1 VKRHRALESLSR
13 DHHHA
18 LLVAQRLKRATEP
31 AADEARSA
39 FLDYWEADGRE
50 HFREEEE
57 VLLPALAHFADPE
70 QPVIAR
76 VLIDHVRIR
85 RFAAELADAQPVATL
100 HGLGEE
106 LEQHVRREERG
117 LFPLIEH
124 ARGRVRRTG
133 RAACL
138 RQLPRSAASAFGS
151 YPSPN
156 VTATGA

>member
-18 LLVAQRLKRATEP
+18 LVVAQRLKRATEP

-57 VLLPALAHFADPE
+57 VLLPALARFADPE

-85 RFAAELADAQPVATL
+85 RFAAELADAPPVATL
-100 HGLGEE
+100 QGLGEE
-106 LEQHVRREERG
+106 LEQHVRREERE
-117 LFPLIEH
+117 LFPLIERAMPEGELVALA
-124 ARGRVRRTG
+124 ARL
-133 RAACL
+133 A
-138 RQLPRSAASAFGS
+138 
-151 YPSPN
+151 
-156 VTATGA
+156 